1 MRYTRKQLREGL
13 EVLRKRL
20 AESIDA
26 QSNDIYIFTNK
37 WVTWYGYSANE
48 PIDELNDAWTTS
60 DEFKANYTE
69 DNGFIKAQ
77 IDFAQKHGYNV
88 VGIGLPYTGKIVPVD
103 EYLRKNGFSNEAED
117 TADEMLAKYN
127 QHIQERFRQIS
138 PDNGQVSVKDIL
150 DAMDNVFPGQE
161 NSVLNFS
168 PEGKILG
175 QVNCIFSDKQGYK
188 TFCVMTLSPYKN
200 GRRYVDCSI
209 AGNKNPPLNFQQIKR
224 ILNTLNPSTVIKI
237 RYADPLAFGPKA
249 GQIVEQFVEK
259 IVIDKYFGIFLRP
272 NDESKTEFQPNT
284 VNESKKIRYTRKQ
297 LHESIRYWNK
307 IIKK

>member
-200 GRRYVDCSI
+200 GRRYVD
-209 AGNKNPPLNFQQIKR
+209 
-224 ILNTLNPSTVIKI
+224 
-237 RYADPLAFGPKA
+237 
-249 GQIVEQFVEK
+249 
-259 IVIDKYFGIFLRP
+259 
-272 NDESKTEFQPNT
+272 
-284 VNESKKIRYTRKQ
+284 
-297 LHESIRYWNK
+297 
-307 IIKK
+307 